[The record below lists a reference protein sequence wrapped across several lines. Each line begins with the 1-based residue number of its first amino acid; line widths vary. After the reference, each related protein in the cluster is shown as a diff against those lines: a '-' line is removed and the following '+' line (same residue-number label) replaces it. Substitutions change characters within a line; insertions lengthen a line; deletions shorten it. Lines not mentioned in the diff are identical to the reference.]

1 MKRYLDIL
9 RKHRHPVRF
18 VVARLLVLTGFCR
31 LFTIPQRGYRLRFH
45 PANLPTS
52 LWIDPACREEALAF
66 FRDYLKPGDK
76 VVDVG
81 ANVGDTVLTAAI
93 CVGSQG
99 HVFGIEAHPRTYQFL
114 CDNVRL
120 NRVSNATLFNSAAGD
135 KQGVVRFSDSRY
147 DDMNQVGRGSLEVP
161 ISRLDDLLP
170 GNESI
175 ALLKVDVEG
184 YERSVFR
191 GAVALLS
198 RTECVYFE
206 VGDKMCADFG
216 YSAQE
221 LLDEVAAH
229 GFQLFIADD
238 HRQFLPMSTNPSFTP
253 YQNVVAVRNVG
264 DLASRTHW
272 LLPADVLG
280 NEI

>member
-1 MKRYLDIL
+1 MMKRYLDIL

-147 DDMNQVGRGSLEVP
+147 DDMNQVDRGTLQVP
-161 ISRLDDLLP
+161 VDRLDDLLP
-170 GNESI
+170 GLKSV

-191 GAVALLS
+191 GATRLLS
-198 RTECVYFE
+198 CADCVYFE
-206 VGDKMCADFG
+206 VGDKMCEDFG
-216 YSAQE
+216 HTALE
-221 LLDEVAAH
+221 LLGDIAAH

-238 HRQFLPMSTNPSFTP
+238 RRRLVPLSAKQSFTP
-253 YQNVVAVRNVG
+253 YQNIVAVREVEG
-264 DLASRTHW
+264 LLHRTSW
-272 LLPADVLG
+272 TFAG
-280 NEI
+280 

>member
-1 MKRYLDIL
+1 MMKRYLDIL

-18 VVARLLVLTGFCR
+18 VVARLLVLTGLCR

-45 PANLPTS
+45 PANLPTC
-52 LWIDPACREEALAF
+52 LWIEPSCREEPLEF
-66 FRDYLKPGDK
+66 FHAYLKPGDK

-81 ANVGDTVLTAAI
+81 ANVGDTVLTASVQ
-93 CVGSQG
+93 VGSAG
-99 HVFGIEAHPRTYQFL
+99 HVFGVEAHPRTYRFL
-114 CDNVRL
+114 QGNVRL
-120 NRVSNATLFNSAAGD
+120 NKVTNVTLFNSAAGE
-135 KQGVVRFSDSRY
+135 KEGLVRFSDSRY

-238 HRQFLPMSTNPSFTP
+238 RRQFLPMSTNPSFTP
-253 YQNVVAVRNVG
+253 YQNVVAVRRIEELLN
-264 DLASRTHW
+264 RTGW
-272 LLPADVLG
+272 MIKG
-280 NEI
+280 